1 MPRVPEPYIRG
12 IAGEAHGGIT
22 RSTYQTAHSRVR
34 AGKPFELT
42 WRDKIYL
49 RAIRNGETM
58 TAIGKRMNLST
69 AAISESLRNASRRFG
84 VQSYKELLT
93 HEEALKQLEE

>member
-1 MPRVPEPYIRG
+1 MHRAPESRTRFG
-12 IAGEAHGGIT
+12 LEQGGIT
-22 RSTYQTAHSRVR
+22 QRAYASSLNRAR

-58 TAIGKRMNLST
+58 TAIGKRMGLTSAT
-69 AAISESLRNASRRFG
+69 ISETLRNASRRFE
-84 VQSYKELLT
+84 VKSYRELLE
-93 HEEALKQLEE
+93 HAEVLKQLEEE